1 MPYPR
6 RPIRSRTTPHH
17 KPMIPAYSTFSAAI
31 DSALR
36 TLTLY
41 GREVDTGHWQGVP
54 TEGHTDLITLE
65 VLDVAFRVA
74 MPYSLPALAED
85 IKPNLPW
92 ADLEFD
98 DRVSGHPTNPHSSL
112 QHWPWWN
119 DQIETPF
126 THTYSERF
134 WPKKAGA
141 GFLPHAG
148 IRYEYGDLDDVVEL
162 LLEKPHTRQAYL
174 PIFFP
179 EDTGAVHG
187 GRIPCTLGY
196 HFLLRDRR
204 LHLWYEIR
212 SCDAV
217 RHFRD
222 DVYLAARLAFWV
234 LEECKERNPS
244 WDDIR
249 PGTMTFHA
257 HSLHVHKGDL
267 HRLSS

>member
-1 MPYPR
+1 
-6 RPIRSRTTPHH
+6 
-17 KPMIPAYSTFSAAI
+17 MIPAYANFDAAI
-31 DSALR
+31 ESALR

-41 GREVDTGHWQGVP
+41 GREVDAGHWQGIP
-54 TEGHTDLITLE
+54 TRGKPDLQTLE
-65 VLDVAFRVA
+65 VQSVAFRVA
-74 MPYSLPALAED
+74 IPYSLDELRRT

-112 QHWPWWN
+112 SEWPWWH

-126 THTYSERF
+126 SHTYSERF
-134 WPKKAGA
+134 WPTPNKGYRFKMGN
-141 GFLPHAG
+141 
-148 IRYEYGDLDDVVEL
+148 LDDVVEL
-162 LLEKPHTRQAYL
+162 LLSRPHTRQAYL

-196 HFLLRDRR
+196 HFLLRDDR

-222 DVYLAARLAFWV
+222 DLYLAARLAIWV
-234 LEECKERNPS
+234 IEECRERDPM
-244 WDDIR
+244 WDKVG
-249 PGTMTFHA
+249 PGTMTFLA
-257 HSLHVHKGDL
+257 HSFHVHKGDL
-267 HRLSS
+267 HHLEPKAYK